1 MKGEAMRLYFIRHG
15 HAEDPQGPDFDDFAR
30 RLTPKGIETTR
41 ALGKLLQNVGV
52 TPAML
57 YSSPRIRARQTA
69 DLLAKDLRANV
80 AVRDEVNFGFN
91 SAAVSL
97 LIDGLADD
105 TDVLFI
111 GHEPDLSL
119 LVSELSGGVDV
130 VMKKS
135 GMARIDLISREP
147 IKGALL
153 WLIAPRLL
161 EVMV

>member
-1 MKGEAMRLYFIRHG
+1 MRLYFIRHG
-15 HAEDPQGPDFDDFAR
+15 HAEDPQGPEFDDFAR

-41 ALGKLLQNVGV
+41 ALGKMLQNVGV
-52 TPAML
+52 VPAKL
-57 YSSPRIRARQTA
+57 YSSPRVRARQTA
-69 DLLAKDLRANV
+69 DILAKDLRTTV
-80 AVRDEVNFGFN
+80 AVREEVNFGFN
-91 SAAVSL
+91 GAAVSG
-97 LIDGLADD
+97 LIEGLVDD

-119 LVSELSGGVDV
+119 LIAELSGGVDV

-161 EVMV
+161 ELMG